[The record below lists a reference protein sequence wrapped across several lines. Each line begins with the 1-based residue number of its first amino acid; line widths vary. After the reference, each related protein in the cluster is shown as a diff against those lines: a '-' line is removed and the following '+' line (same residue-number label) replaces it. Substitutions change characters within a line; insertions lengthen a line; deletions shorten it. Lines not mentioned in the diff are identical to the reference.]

1 MAEKKTMQQVAAEI
15 EVAHFTTGHPAYR
28 AHLEHWRTLL
38 CEMALTLA
46 EDSAQTSRWLRVRKP
61 RVGAANW
68 FDRFF
73 LSVRLRGH
81 GKNAADAVLEAAK
94 DLVRMAA
101 VHQEYIVLETSRA
114 ADGKPADKSGRYR
127 TEDV

>member
-1 MAEKKTMQQVAAEI
+1 MADKKTMQQVAAEL
-15 EVAHFTTGHPAYR
+15 EAAHFTTGHPAYR

-46 EDSAQTSRWLRVRKP
+46 EDSAQTSRWLRVRRP
-61 RVGAANW
+61 RVGAASW
-68 FDRFF
+68 ADRFF
-73 LSVRLRGH
+73 LSIRLRGH

-94 DLVRMAA
+94 DLIRMAA
-101 VHQEYIVLETSRA
+101 VHQEYTLLEASKAT
-114 ADGKPADKSGRYR
+114 DGKPASRSGRYR